1 MTIFSSENRQ
11 SCVVAPIS
19 LVEGCRCLESRK
31 FARAFSRS
39 NALRKVCWQL
49 GMKHLPKFLG
59 PRYREARIVPPVTVE
74 ELALSEDTDR
84 A

>member
-1 MTIFSSENRQ
+1 
-11 SCVVAPIS
+11 
-19 LVEGCRCLESRK
+19 LKSRK

-59 PRYREARIVPPVTVE
+59 LRYREARIVPPVTVE
-74 ELALSEDTDR
+74 ESALSEETDR